1 MENMVENV
9 IMLDFNPVLFILI
22 PALLLTV
29 YLQILRFNNLRQKR

>member
-9 IMLDFNPVLFILI
+9 IILDFNPVLFILI
-22 PALLLTV
+22 PTLLLIV